1 MKTKKIVVGLFCSM
15 IVLMGCQPDQRTE
28 KMKESTEAE
37 AVQVTSGA
45 SAATN
50 ATSVKREEQTNT
62 NDQPKESA
70 AKVSYER
77 NGHTF
82 EVDAV
87 SGATVEANN
96 GQSGIS
102 PEEKAQKMYW
112 SGRPEIGEVQGDYY
126 HHEVVFDGG
135 YTALIDVVVK
145 DQQI

>member
-102 PEEKAQKMYW
+102 PEEKLKRCIGQVVQK
-112 SGRPEIGEVQGDYY
+112 SGKFKG
-126 HHEVVFDGG
+126 
-135 YTALIDVVVK
+135 LLSS
-145 DQQI
+145 

>member
-1 MKTKKIVVGLFCSM
+1 
-15 IVLMGCQPDQRTE
+15 
-28 KMKESTEAE
+28 MKESTEAE

-102 PEEKAQKMYW
+102 QKK
-112 SGRPEIGEVQGDYY
+112 SSK
-126 HHEVVFDGG
+126 
-135 YTALIDVVVK
+135 DVLVRSSRNRGSSRGLLSS
-145 DQQI
+145 

>member
-1 MKTKKIVVGLFCSM
+1 
-15 IVLMGCQPDQRTE
+15 
-28 KMKESTEAE
+28 MKESTEAE

-50 ATSVKREEQTNT
+50 ATSVKQEEQTNT

-102 PEEKAQKMYW
+102 PEEKLRRCIGQVVQK
-112 SGRPEIGEVQGDYY
+112 SGKFKGIIIIMKSCLMAAIP
-126 HHEVVFDGG
+126 
-135 YTALIDVVVK
+135 L
-145 DQQI
+145 

>member
-15 IVLMGCQPDQRTE
+15 IILMGCQPDQRTE

-50 ATSVKREEQTNT
+50 ATSVKQEEQTNT

-96 GQSGIS
+96 QELVQKKKLRRCIGQVVQKSGKFKGIIIIMKS
-102 PEEKAQKMYW
+102 CLMAAI
-112 SGRPEIGEVQGDYY
+112 R
-126 HHEVVFDGG
+126 
-135 YTALIDVVVK
+135 L
-145 DQQI
+145 